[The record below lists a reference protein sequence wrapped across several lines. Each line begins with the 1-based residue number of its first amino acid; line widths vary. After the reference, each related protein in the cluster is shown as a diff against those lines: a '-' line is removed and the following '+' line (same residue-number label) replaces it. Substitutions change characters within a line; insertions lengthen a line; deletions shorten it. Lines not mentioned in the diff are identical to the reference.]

1 MQRASQ
7 PRSSHRAAAVAGGL
21 LLALLLAGCRSSA
34 APAPTPTPTA
44 LPPTPTAEVGALPLV
59 RFHYVASLTLRETG
73 VDAGGDEVVISTE
86 GNFESPDRHAFIH
99 IIDLGEDTV
108 IRSAVI
114 IGEDAWLQADGEPWR
129 EAARDDPELA
139 DLLAVAFTATRPQF
153 LGGPEFRLVQE
164 SVRRLPSTEELV
176 NGVATNHYQVGQAGR
191 EFVETFLVPE
201 ELVGNLADL
210 AWDLWLAEEG
220 AWPVRLLASTIVIN
234 PVDVLQEL
242 DLEAPVHWE
251 LRIDIS
257 RPNDPE
263 LSVMAPK
270 TVGDE

>member
-1 MQRASQ
+1 MQRVNK
-7 PRSSHRAAAVAGGL
+7 PRFSHRAAVVAGGL

-34 APAPTPTPTA
+34 APAPTPTATSP
-44 LPPTPTAEVGALPLV
+44 PPTPTAEVSALPLV

-73 VDAGGDEVVISTE
+73 VDAGAAEVVISTE
-86 GNFESPDRHAFIH
+86 GDFESPDRHAFVH
-99 IIDLGEDTV
+99 TIDLGEDTV

-114 IGEDAWLQADGEPWR
+114 IGEEAWIQADGEPWR
-129 EAARDDPELA
+129 ATTRDDPELT

-164 SVRRLPSTEELV
+164 SVRRLPSTEEIV
-176 NGVATNHYQVGQAGR
+176 NGVAANHYQVGQAGR
-191 EFVETFLVPE
+191 EFVEMFLVPE
-201 ELVGNLADL
+201 ALLGNLADL

-220 AWPVRLLASTIVIN
+220 AWPVRLVASTIVIN
-234 PVDVLQEL
+234 TVDVLQEL
-242 DLEAPVHWE
+242 ELEAPVYWE

-263 LSVMAPK
+263 LSVMPPK
-270 TVGDE
+270 IEGDE

>member
-1 MQRASQ
+1 MQPASQ
-7 PRSSHRAAAVAGGL
+7 SRSSHRAAAVAGGL
-21 LLALLLAGCRSSA
+21 LLALLLAGCRSSSS
-34 APAPTPTPTA
+34 PAPTATPTA
-44 LPPTPTAEVGALPLV
+44 PPPTPTAEASALPLV

-73 VDAGGDEVVISTE
+73 ADAGGDEVVISTE

-114 IGEDAWLQADGEPWR
+114 IGEEAWIQADGEPWR
-129 EAARDDPELA
+129 ATTRDDPELA
-139 DLLAVAFTATRPQF
+139 ELLAVAFTATRPQF
-153 LGGPEFRLVQE
+153 LGGPEFQRVQE

-191 EFVETFLVPE
+191 EFVEAFLVPE
-201 ELVGNLADL
+201 GLVGNLADL

-220 AWPVRLLASTIVIN
+220 GWPVRLVASTTVIN

-263 LSVMAPK
+263 LSVMPPK
-270 TVGDE
+270 IEGDE

>member
-21 LLALLLAGCRSSA
+21 LLALLLAGCQSSA

-44 LPPTPTAEVGALPLV
+44 LPPTPTAELSALPLV

-129 EAARDDPELA
+129 ATTRNDTELA

-220 AWPVRLLASTIVIN
+220 AWPVRLLASTTVIN

-242 DLEAPVHWE
+242 DLEAPVYWE

-263 LSVMAPK
+263 LSVMPPK
-270 TVGDE
+270 IEGDE